1 MSEQADLQARIAAIA
16 GKINQHKQQQYDQP
30 PPPPHPIHVHR
41 WSPYG
46 RGGRP
51 IHKNR
56 TLVVGGQQ
64 EGFVAARGINNQLMT
79 KEAYDREQAAK
90 QESKEQHRAN
100 KRQKRNEEEQNRILR
115 YTEESHLLDV
125 AGLRFRVAA
134 QGSKLVRVYDGV
146 TDSQETPKRAQVL
159 QVNFFR
165 TKHGNLARAGALA
178 RASKHLPQCE
188 TFTRHGIATS
198 KRPRE
203 HTPAVPSPPCW
214 PVTDVH
220 LGSCPFGS
228 RCRFAHDP
236 HKVAICKDYLK
247 SGMCPRGNNCDM
259 SHEMTYHRVPACTFF
274 LRGNC
279 TNSACRYPH
288 VNVSPAAPV
297 CRSFATLGFC
307 AKGPDC
313 DKRHVVECPDY
324 ANHGFCAD
332 RDNGLCYLPHP
343 DRAAILRKAAERQAK
358 IEASQDFSDLS
369 SDDDGEPDESEDVDS
384 DVEIIV
390 GEDTHEVSQ
399 QQDFVKVA

>member
-16 GKINQHKQQQYDQP
+16 GKINQHKQQQYNQP
-30 PPPPHPIHVHR
+30 PPPPHSIHVHR
-41 WSPYG
+41 WSPYS

-134 QGSKLVRVYDGV
+134 RGSKLVRVYDGV

-188 TFTRHGIATS
+188 NFTRHGIATS

-203 HTPAVPSPPCW
+203 HTLAVPSPPCW
-214 PVTDVH
+214 SVTDVH
-220 LGSCPFGS
+220 L
-228 RCRFAHDP
+228 
-236 HKVAICKDYLK
+236 
-247 SGMCPRGNNCDM
+247 
-259 SHEMTYHRVPACTFF
+259 
-274 LRGNC
+274 
-279 TNSACRYPH
+279 
-288 VNVSPAAPV
+288 APV

-332 RDNGLCYLPHP
+332 RDNGLCHLPHP

-390 GEDTHEVSQ
+390 GEDTHELSQ

>member
-51 IHKNR
+51 LHKNR

-115 YTEESHLLDV
+115 YAEESHMLDV

-134 QGSKLVRVYDGV
+134 RGSKLVRVYDGV
-146 TDSQETPKRAQVL
+146 TDSQETPKRAQAL

-178 RASKHLPQCE
+178 R
-188 TFTRHGIATS
+188 
-198 KRPRE
+198 
-203 HTPAVPSPPCW
+203 
-214 PVTDVH
+214 
-220 LGSCPFGS
+220 
-228 RCRFAHDP
+228 
-236 HKVAICKDYLK
+236 
-247 SGMCPRGNNCDM
+247 
-259 SHEMTYHRVPACTFF
+259 
-274 LRGNC
+274 
-279 TNSACRYPH
+279 
-288 VNVSPAAPV
+288 
-297 CRSFATLGFC
+297 
-307 AKGPDC
+307 
-313 DKRHVVECPDY
+313 
-324 ANHGFCAD
+324 
-332 RDNGLCYLPHP
+332 
-343 DRAAILRKAAERQAK
+343 
-358 IEASQDFSDLS
+358 
-369 SDDDGEPDESEDVDS
+369 
-384 DVEIIV
+384 
-390 GEDTHEVSQ
+390 
-399 QQDFVKVA
+399 

>member
-51 IHKNR
+51 LHKNR

-115 YTEESHLLDV
+115 YTEESHMLDV

-134 QGSKLVRVYDGV
+134 RGSKLVRVYDGV

-178 RASKHLPQCE
+178 RISKHLPQCE
-188 TFTRHGIATS
+188 TFTRH
-198 KRPRE
+198 
-203 HTPAVPSPPCW
+203 
-214 PVTDVH
+214 
-220 LGSCPFGS
+220 GSCPFGS

-247 SGMCPRGNNCDM
+247 SGMCPR
-259 SHEMTYHRVPACTFF
+259 
-274 LRGNC
+274 
-279 TNSACRYPH
+279 
-288 VNVSPAAPV
+288 APV

-369 SDDDGEPDESEDVDS
+369 SDDEGEPDESEDVDS

-390 GEDTHEVSQ
+390 GEDTHELSQ